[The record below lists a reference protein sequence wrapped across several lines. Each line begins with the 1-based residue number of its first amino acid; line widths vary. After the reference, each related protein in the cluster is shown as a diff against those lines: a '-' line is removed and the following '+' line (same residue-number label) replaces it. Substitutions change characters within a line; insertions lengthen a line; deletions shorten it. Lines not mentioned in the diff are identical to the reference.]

1 MYIYNLVVNN
11 INMFNF
17 LKPKIKI
24 PKKDWLNPKIEIRNT
39 QNKGKGMFAIDFI
52 KKGEVVVIWGG
63 NYVDKKKADIEKN
76 NGKLVMQFDENLF
89 SVEDRGESD
98 TYFINH
104 SCNPN
109 VWMHDTFSLE
119 TMRNINKGEELVADY
134 VIWETDE
141 NKISKWK
148 CSCGSSNCRGI
159 ITGKDYLI
167 PGLQDKYKNHFLPLI
182 NKRILNHLFTP

>member
-1 MYIYNLVVNN
+1 
-11 INMFNF
+11 MFNF

-39 QNKGKGMFAIDFI
+39 QNKGKGMFAVDFI
-52 KKGEVVVIWGG
+52 KRGEVVVIWGG
-63 NYVDKKKADIEKN
+63 NYVDKNKADIEKN

-109 VWMHDTFSLE
+109 VWMRDTFSLE
-119 TMRNINKGEELVADY
+119 TMRKIEKGEEIVADY

-141 NKISKWK
+141 YKVSKWK